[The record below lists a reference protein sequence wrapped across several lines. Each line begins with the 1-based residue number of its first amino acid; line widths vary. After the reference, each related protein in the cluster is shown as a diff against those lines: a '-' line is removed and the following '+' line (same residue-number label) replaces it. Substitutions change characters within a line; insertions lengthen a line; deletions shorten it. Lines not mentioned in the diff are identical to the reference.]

1 MLELKEIID
10 YLPYEL
16 KFYDLLDKE
25 VVSVY
30 SLHPPKDTF
39 DSPTFWMKY
48 PREADEPI
56 FHRRVLDWRAY
67 KPLLLPPSEMSDEQL
82 IELGGILRNNEFD
95 NEELIKLSKHFIELQ
110 LDAEYVHIDI
120 TFKNVIRMFDFF
132 HANMIDYRN
141 LIERGDAKNVREYE

>member
-1 MLELKEIID
+1 MLELHEIIP

-30 SLHPPKDTF
+30 SLHPAKDTF

-67 KPLLLPPSEMSDEQL
+67 KPLLLPPSEMSDEL
-82 IELGGILRNNEFD
+82 KE
-95 NEELIKLSKHFIELQ
+95 Q
-110 LDAEYVHIDI
+110 LDKVFCGCIGATTLEALDLY
-120 TFKNVIRMFDFF
+120 

-141 LIERGDAKNVREYE
+141 LIGRGDAKNVREYE